1 MLKTLKK
8 AQNWYQQ
15 EKGRRQN
22 GSESTYEGMIRA
34 KIVVHDEGNKEEG
47 KRLSYDAI
55 LAAMRKGEEVAPHS
69 STSENSNIYISGVSF
84 GFQGFI

>member
-1 MLKTLKK
+1 MLKILKK

-15 EKGRRQN
+15 EKSRRQN
-22 GSESTYEGMIRA
+22 GLESTYEGMIRA
-34 KIVVHDEGNKEEG
+34 KIVVHDEGDKEEG

-69 STSENSNIYISGVSF
+69 ATSENSNIYISGVSF
-84 GFQGFI
+84 GFQGFV

>member
-1 MLKTLKK
+1 MLKKS
-8 AQNWYQQ
+8 QNWYKQ
-15 EKGRRQN
+15 EKGRNRD
-22 GSESTYEGMIRA
+22 GSESTYEGIIRA

-69 STSENSNIYISGVSF
+69 ATSENSNIYISGVSF
-84 GFQGFI
+84 GFQGFV